1 MKLNPIINKNLKAL
15 ILSLIILF
23 GAGYAIA
30 DYTEPGCTPTV
41 CNTDAPIDI
50 TTTSQA
56 KLGRLAIGTN
66 DISTLS
72 QYVMSVA
79 NGLGYVQ
86 GVVTPKF
93 ALYDGSETNGYAL
106 SAVDNTGLAKWK
118 SLATTGTGAKMYVD
132 DFNLYVKR
140 EAGTV
145 SVKIPSS
152 YQYCAIY
159 QLGPD
164 FANADQ
170 KVTSCSV
177 NQNTDKSWTLQGE
190 RADDPEFWCNARCF
204 AMDKAP
210 DAPVVTAK
218 PILKQYYCLKK
229 YKGLTLQER
238 IRRAITD
245 NTTVWF
251 GCSLN
256 SGFFDPEFSIY
267 SIDATQTT
275 TYGGA
280 ITDDYLKDVYKT
292 YREIFANEACGSSGN
307 WKLTPEGAD
316 PTIPN
321 TGFACY

>member
-210 DAPVVTAK
+210 DVPIVTAK
-218 PILKQYYCLKK
+218 PILKQYYCNNKQTALI
-229 YKGLTLQER
+229 QDS
-238 IRRAITD
+238 RRPKATTD
-245 NTTVWF
+245 NTTMWF
-251 GCSLN
+251 GCALTQT
-256 SGFFDPEFSIY
+256 FDPRGSTY
-267 SIDATQTT
+267 SSDLSETT
-275 TYGGA
+275 WYGGS
-280 ITDDYLKDVYKT
+280 ISSSQLPTFYTETRKT
-292 YREIFANEACGSSGN
+292 FANDACGGSGN
-307 WKLTPEGAD
+307 WKLTPDGAD
-316 PTIPN
+316 PTLPN